1 MSFDPATMLRE
12 SLVDD
17 DCIGVFICNKKKW
30 EWAEEKKSKVKRIKI
45 ETKRGQW
52 NETSTQK
59 KSKWKLNKKG
69 MNVDSK
75 AKKWIPPCCVIP
87 FLLLWFPSVALIFLF
102 ISSLFLQNVE
112 TAQRFEGRYFWDY
125 KANGQIEME
134 QWEVYVGEWWR
145 GNDKF
150 HREQVLLDYFILCDV

>member
-30 EWAEEKKSKVKRIKI
+30 EREEEKKSKVKRIKT

-75 AKKWIPPCCVIP
+75 AKK
-87 FLLLWFPSVALIFLF
+87 
-102 ISSLFLQNVE
+102 
-112 TAQRFEGRYFWDY
+112 
-125 KANGQIEME
+125 
-134 QWEVYVGEWWR
+134 
-145 GNDKF
+145 
-150 HREQVLLDYFILCDV
+150 